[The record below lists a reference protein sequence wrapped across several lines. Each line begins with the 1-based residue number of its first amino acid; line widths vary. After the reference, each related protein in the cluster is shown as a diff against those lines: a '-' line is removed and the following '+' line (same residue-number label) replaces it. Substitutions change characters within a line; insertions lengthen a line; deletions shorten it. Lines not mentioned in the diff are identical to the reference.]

1 MNITAAIL
9 KQRKV
14 LLVALIAIVI
24 GGVFAFT
31 KMSKL
36 EDAEITVKSALVITQ
51 YPGASQHEVELRV
64 TDILETAIQ
73 SMDNIDF
80 IESRSMA
87 GYSEITVNLSKS
99 LVTSELPQVW
109 DMLRRKVS
117 DTQAYLPQGV
127 SQSMVFDDYGDVYGI
142 FLALSGDG
150 FSNEE
155 IQDYARYIKREVLLV
170 DGVKRIN
177 LYGEQRTCVNIEL
190 SQEKMAFLGVHPY
203 KVIELLNNQN
213 KIIDPGSLKV
223 GDDRVRIASDGSFHQ
238 LDDLKNLLVSGNGVN
253 SVYLKDI
260 AKIKKAV
267 VEPFSNKL
275 KYNRTSAIGV
285 AVAMESGGNVIELGE
300 RIQKRI
306 DELKTNLPVGI
317 NLNKV
322 FYQPERVSL
331 AIDDFMFNL
340 ISSVLIVVIVLLFA
354 MGFRTGLLIGSGL
367 IFTIL
372 GAFIVMLT
380 MDIALQ
386 RVSLASIIIAMGML
400 VDNAIVIADGILIDF
415 KRGVKRQ
422 DALVRTSK
430 QTAMPLLGATLVAIL
445 AFLPIYLS
453 PDSTGE
459 FCASLFVV
467 IAISLFLSWV
477 LALTQTPYFCDLFLK
492 GKKYTKS
499 DEDYKDPY
507 SGKFYLKFRS
517 FIKYALH
524 HKIAIIVIVVVL
536 FVSSILA
543 FSNVKQLFM
552 PNLAYNQFIV
562 EYYLPEGSDITSV
575 EEELADLESYLLK
588 QEEVLNVT
596 TSLGATPA
604 RYTLVRP
611 FVNSHSNYG
620 ELIIDTK
627 DYETTKSYG
636 KDLQVY
642 LDENYAWARCR
653 VRYYSPIFSEY
664 MIEGKFSGPDP
675 EVLRELADKA
685 QKIMEAEPTAVK
697 TTNNWKNKVKVWNPK
712 FSQAQARH
720 ANITR
725 SDVSNA
731 LACATKGL
739 PIGLFHQD
747 DDMLPI
753 ILRTRVDESKYVEA
767 LENTPVWGNN
777 PHSIPLRQ
785 VVSDIDIE
793 FENPSIKRYDRRRA
807 IKVQC
812 DPAEGYN
819 APDVFVKLQTEIEA
833 IELPEGY
840 DFEWLGE
847 HKDSKDAQANMGK
860 FLPLAFF
867 FMIFIIL
874 LLFNNFRQPLIILSV
889 IPLAFIGVSY
899 GLLLTGK
906 AFGFMAILG
915 TLGLIGMMIKN
926 AIVLLDQ
933 INLEIGEGK
942 DIAHAI
948 IDSTISRVRPV
959 IMASFTTILGMIP
972 LISDEL
978 FGGMAV
984 AIMFGLLIG
993 SVITLIV
1000 VPVLYAL
1007 FYKVSTK
1014 NIMNL

>member
-1 MNITAAIL
+1 MNITEAIL

-14 LLVALIAIVI
+14 LFVALVAIVI
-24 GGVFAFT
+24 GGVFSFT

-36 EDAEITVKSALVITQ
+36 EDAEITIKSALVITQ

-64 TDILETAIQ
+64 TDVLETAIQ

-87 GYSEITVNLSKS
+87 GYSEITVNISKS
-99 LVTSELPQVW
+99 LLSANLPQVW
-109 DMLRRKVS
+109 DLLRRKVGDS
-117 DTQAYLPQGV
+117 QVYLPQGT
-127 SQSMVFDDYGDVYGI
+127 SRSMVFDDYGDVYGI
-142 FLALSGDG
+142 YLALSGDG
-150 FSNEE
+150 FSSDE
-155 IQDYARYIKREVLLV
+155 IQDYARYIKREILLV

-190 SQEKMAFLGVHPY
+190 SQEKMASLGIHPY
-203 KVIELLNNQN
+203 KVIKLLHNQN
-213 KIIDPGSLKV
+213 KVIDPGSLKI
-223 GDDRVRIASDGSFHQ
+223 GSDRVRIASDGSFHQ
-238 LDDLKNLLVSGNGVN
+238 LDDLKNLLVSGMGSN
-253 SVYLKDI
+253 SVYLRDI
-260 AKIKKAV
+260 ASIKKGV
-267 VEPFSNKL
+267 VEPFRNKL
-275 KYNRTSAIGV
+275 KYNQIPAIGI

-300 RIQKRI
+300 RIQNRM
-306 DELKTNLPVGI
+306 DALKGSLPVGI
-317 NLNKV
+317 NMNKV

-331 AIDDFMFNL
+331 AIDDFMYNL
-340 ISSVLIVVIVLLFA
+340 IASVLIVVIVLLFA

-372 GAFIVMLT
+372 ATFIVMLT

-415 KRGVKRQ
+415 KRGVKRS

-459 FCASLFVV
+459 FCASLFIV
-467 IAISLFLSWV
+467 IAISLFISWL
-477 LALTQTPYFCDLFLK
+477 LALSQTPYFCDLFLK
-492 GKKYTKS
+492 GKKYEKS
-499 DEDYKDPY
+499 EDQNSDPY
-507 SGKFYLKFRS
+507 SGKFYQLFRS

-524 HKIAIIVIVVVL
+524 HKIAIIVITIGL
-536 FVSSILA
+536 FISSIFA

-562 EYYLPEGSDITSV
+562 EYYLPDGSDITSV
-575 EEELADLESYLLK
+575 EKELADLEAYLLK

-611 FVNSHSNYG
+611 FTNNHSNYG
-620 ELIIDTK
+620 ELIVDTK
-627 DYETTKSYG
+627 DYEATKRYG
-636 KDLQVY
+636 KELQVY
-642 LDENYAWARCR
+642 LDENYSWARCR
-653 VRYYSPIFSEY
+653 VRYYSPIFTEY
-664 MIEGKFSGPDP
+664 MIEAKFSGPDP
-675 EVLRELADKA
+675 EVLRDLADQA

-697 TTNNWKNKVKVWNPK
+697 ATNNWNNKVKVWNPQ
-712 FSQAQARH
+712 FSQAKARK

-731 LACATKGL
+731 LACATEGL

-747 DDMLPI
+747 DDLLPI
-753 ILRTRVDESKYVEA
+753 ILKTKVDKDKYVEA

-785 VVSDIDIE
+785 VVSDIDIQ
-793 FENPSIKRYDRRRA
+793 FENPSIKRYNRRRA

-812 DPAEGYN
+812 DPALGYN
-819 APDVFVKLQTEIEA
+819 APDVFVKLQKNIEA

-847 HKDSKDAQANMGK
+847 YKNSNDAKGNMGK

-874 LLFNNFRQPLIILSV
+874 LLFNNFRQPLIILII

-933 INLEIGEGK
+933 INIEIREGK
-942 DIAHAI
+942 DTAHAI
-948 IDSTISRVRPV
+948 IDSAVSRMRPV
-959 IMASFTTILGMIP
+959 VMASFTTIFGMIP
-972 LISDEL
+972 LITDEL

-1014 NIMNL
+1014 NVRNL